1 MWTRSRFPLPAGGFS
16 VNSVWLNFYHL
27 MSVSKK
33 LPQENEARLSFPW
46 ILWQILIARNSFCFE
61 QRMMDEEF
69 IFSKA
74 SEEATMWLNLILTSE
89 DGPSSQSENLV
100 ARSKWQKPPPGV
112 TKCNVASSW
121 VDPLQKS
128 GAAWIARSH
137 TGIPLVHSRSAVS
150 PVGTTFE
157 AGLRALLCSSEDMH
171 NNLHFKKVI
180 FDISSH
186 LVLEAL
192 NAPMLFP
199 NVPLLLSKTLQ
210 SLHQFDHC
218 QVMLVSEGIN
228 SIALEI
234 ASSVIAGQRYQSY
247 IARGGT
253 SWLSP
258 AIRTPAMP

>member
-1 MWTRSRFPLPAGGFS
+1 
-16 VNSVWLNFYHL
+16 

-89 DGPSSQSENLV
+89 DGPSSQRVE
-100 ARSKWQKPPPGV
+100 QPGLLEV
-112 TKCNVASSW
+112 ILAY
-121 VDPLQKS
+121 
-128 GAAWIARSH
+128 H
-137 TGIPLVHSRSAVS
+137 RSAVS
-150 PVGTTFE
+150 PIGTTFE

-171 NNLHFKKVI
+171 NNLHFKK
-180 FDISSH
+180 
-186 LVLEAL
+186 
-192 NAPMLFP
+192 
-199 NVPLLLSKTLQ
+199 

-234 ASSVIAGQRYQSY
+234 ASSVIADGKSLIRLEGYKLQRPAVQVSVLIEGNGTCAAKPALCGQVTTKSRLS
-247 IARGGT
+247 RLF
-253 SWLSP
+253 SWSLQP
-258 AIRTPAMP
+258 GNGLFGLAICIMAFTAEEWSFMVE